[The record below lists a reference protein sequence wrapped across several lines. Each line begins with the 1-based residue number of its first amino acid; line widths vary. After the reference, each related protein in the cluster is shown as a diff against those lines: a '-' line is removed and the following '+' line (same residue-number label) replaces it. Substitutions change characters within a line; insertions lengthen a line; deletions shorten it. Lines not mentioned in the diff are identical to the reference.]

1 MENRELA
8 KSTGGTLPPKKAN
21 VRLLT
26 QMGLLTGLMVVMA
39 FTPLGYIP
47 LGFMNATTMHIPVI
61 LGACLF
67 GPKMGA
73 VLGGLFGITSVIRAT
88 LTPTLTSF
96 VFTPFY
102 SFSTEFHGS
111 WKSLIVAIVP
121 RILIGVVAGLAY
133 QLVAK
138 CVKQNAAAFAIAG
151 FLGSITNTIGVMGL
165 IYLLFGE
172 QYAAAAGESF
182 ELLLGIIMGVVGT
195 QGVPEAIIA
204 AVLVCGVG
212 KALSA
217 VYRRINVFA

>member
-1 MENRELA
+1 MEN
-8 KSTGGTLPPKKAN
+8 KKTN
-21 VRLLT
+21 VHLLS
-26 QMGLLTGLMVVMA
+26 QMGLLTGLMLVMS

-73 VLGGLFGITSVIRAT
+73 VLGGLFGVTSVIRAT
-88 LTPTLTSF
+88 LTPVLTSF

-102 SFSTEFHGS
+102 SFSPEFQGS
-111 WKSLIVAIVP
+111 WKSLIVAILP
-121 RILIGVVAGLAY
+121 RILIGAIAGFAY
-133 QLVAK
+133 QAISK
-138 CVKQNAAAFAIAG
+138 CVKQDAFAFIAAG

-172 QYAAAAGESF
+172 QYAAAAGKSF
-182 ELLLGIIMGVVGT
+182 ELLFGIIMGVIGM
-195 QGVPEAIIA
+195 QGIPEAVIA
-204 AVLVCGVG
+204 AILVCAVG

-217 VYRRINVFA
+217 VYKRMNVYA

>member
-8 KSTGGTLPPKKAN
+8 KAGTMPPKKAN

-26 QMGLLTGLMVVMA
+26 QMGLLTGLMDVMA

-73 VLGGLFGITSVIRAT
+73 VLGGLFGVTSVIRAT

-102 SFSTEFHGS
+102 SFSPEFHGS

-133 QLVAK
+133 QLAAK
-138 CVKQNAAAFAIAG
+138 YVKQDAAAFAAAG

-212 KALSA
+212 KALST
-217 VYRRINVFA
+217 VYRRMNVFA

>member
-1 MENRELA
+1 MNNQKTAPR
-8 KSTGGTLPPKKAN
+8 AN

-26 QMGLLTGLMVVMA
+26 QMGLLTGLMVLMA

-67 GPKMGA
+67 GPKVGA

-102 SFSTEFHGS
+102 SLSPEFHGS

-121 RILIGVVAGLAY
+121 RILIGVVAGLVY

-138 CVKQNAAAFAIAG
+138 LVKQDAAAFVAAG

-165 IYLLFGE
+165 IYVLFGE
-172 QYAAAAGESF
+172 QYAAAAGESYQ
-182 ELLLGIIMGVVGT
+182 LLLGVIMGVVGT

-204 AVLVCGVG
+204 AVLVCAVG

-217 VYRRINVFA
+217 VYRRLNVFA